1 MASEEDVNGDGLLDL
16 VVHVDTLAFDL
27 SAVDTEA
34 TLSALLF
41 DGTEITGSDSIR
53 IVPE

>member
-16 VVHVDTLAFDL
+16 VVHVDALAFDL

-34 TLSALLF
+34 TLSAPF
-41 DGTEITGSDSIR
+41 
-53 IVPE
+53 V